1 MNTLTKLALGLMGQI
16 RPRPPIGEAVA
27 HWTLPAPDP
36 DGGLPLMQALQRR
49 QSQREFADGNLT
61 EQQLSNLLWA
71 AGGVNRPELGGRTTP
86 SAMNAQELR
95 IYAALPRGLFL
106 YEPQAHRLQLVV
118 AHDVRAVT
126 GYQDFVDTAA
136 LDLVYVADHTRMKL
150 VPAARREAYAFAAAG
165 AAMQNVYL
173 YCAST
178 QLATVVRAWFDP
190 RALAEAMDLGTDEQ
204 LLLTQTVGLP
214 KARSAA

>member
-118 AHDVRAVT
+118 AHDVRASP
-126 GYQDFVDTAA
+126 G
-136 LDLVYVADHTRMKL
+136 TRTSSTPRRWTWSTWPTT
-150 VPAARREAYAFAAAG
+150 PA
-165 AAMQNVYL
+165 
-173 YCAST
+173 
-178 QLATVVRAWFDP
+178 
-190 RALAEAMDLGTDEQ
+190 
-204 LLLTQTVGLP
+204 
-214 KARSAA
+214 